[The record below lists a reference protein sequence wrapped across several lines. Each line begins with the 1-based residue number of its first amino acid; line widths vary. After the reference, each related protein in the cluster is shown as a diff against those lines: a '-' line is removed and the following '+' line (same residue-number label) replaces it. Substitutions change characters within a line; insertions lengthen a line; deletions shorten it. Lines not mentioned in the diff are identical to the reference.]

1 MSVARQQVDGVLDAI
16 GLRCGMAIEDSI
28 EWVVGAFFATVA
40 PGVRF
45 RDTLCPKQADWVLLE
60 PPAAV

>member
-1 MSVARQQVDGVLDAI
+1 
-16 GLRCGMAIEDSI
+16 MAIEDSI